1 MITFPIL
8 YCVIGGILCLILGKI
23 AYELGQ
29 IVKILKKR
37 DEF

>member
-8 YCVIGGILCLILGKI
+8 YCVIGGIICLILGKI
-23 AYELGQ
+23 AYELAK
-29 IVKILKKR
+29 ISKILKKR